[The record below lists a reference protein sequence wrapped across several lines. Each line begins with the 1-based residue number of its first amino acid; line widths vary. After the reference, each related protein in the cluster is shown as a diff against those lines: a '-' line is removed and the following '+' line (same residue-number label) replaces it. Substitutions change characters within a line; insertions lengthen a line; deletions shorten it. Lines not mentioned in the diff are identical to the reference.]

1 MTRLVIIAVV
11 LALAVVLYLVIR
23 GIMKASSK
31 RSRPLAP
38 DDDPDFLRGL
48 NNPPPDGPNDG

>member
-11 LALAVVLYLVIR
+11 LALAVVLYLIVR
-23 GIMKASSK
+23 GIMKASRK
-31 RSRPLAP
+31 RARPMGP

-48 NNPPPDGPNDG
+48 NNPPSDGPNNG